1 MKKILSFTFAFLT
14 IAFSSFG
21 QYETLVLNYEKS
33 CFGENEPLPAQ
44 KNFIITG
51 NANNNIPFVEVT
63 IYSSKGIEDS
73 EPIYSTFWKRDLK
86 SKSSNFS
93 VPINFNLR
101 EGKEYDVLIRYFRQ
115 TTTPERDSLKRS
127 IHQML
132 DAYTD
137 QAFKISDKE
146 LGLVNS
152 SRQTMNDLNKIV
164 VTGLENYRTRT
175 SIKFTSF
182 SDIVN
187 LKLKQLDNLKLS
199 KGSSDGEKDSRL
211 TYRKQMLSELK
222 AILKTEVNQYL
233 TPDLSIMVD
242 DKYINDYPTEK
253 LPNYLPIN
261 VGYGG
266 AVLNSDFNN
275 FNYAAAPY
283 VGLSIPFGKEGGS
296 VFWSRSSLSVGA
308 FVTNMT
314 DQNNTEYTG
323 PIFKIPVYASL
334 GYRAYRFVRIN
345 AGATF
350 LENTANNS
358 ISVVPFVGISAE
370 FNVSI
375 NLAK

>member
-1 MKKILSFTFAFLT
+1 MKKILLFTFACLA
-14 IAFSSFG
+14 ISFSSFG

-33 CFGENEPLPAQ
+33 CFGENEPLPSQ

-51 NANNNIPFVEVT
+51 VANNNIPFVEVN
-63 IYSSKGIEDS
+63 IYSSKGIENS
-73 EPIYSTFWKRDLK
+73 QPIYSTFWKRDLN
-86 SKSSNFS
+86 SKSLNFN
-93 VPINFNLR
+93 VPINFKLR

-115 TTTPERDSLKRS
+115 TTTPERDSLQRS
-127 IHQML
+127 MHRIL
-132 DAYTD
+132 DAYVD

-152 SRQTMNDLNKIV
+152 SRQTLNDLNKIV
-164 VTGLENYRTRT
+164 VTGLANYRTRT
-175 SIKFTSF
+175 AIQFTSF
-182 SDIVN
+182 SDIVK
-187 LKLKQLDNLKLS
+187 LKLKQLDDLKLS
-199 KGSSDGEKDSRL
+199 KGSDENEKKSRL
-211 TYRKQMLSELK
+211 SYRTQMLNELK
-222 AILKTEVNQYL
+222 AILKTEANQYL

-266 AVLNSDFNN
+266 AILNSDFNN

-296 VFWSRSSLSVGA
+296 AFWSKSSLSVGA
-308 FVTNMT
+308 FVSNMT
-314 DQNNTEYTG
+314 DQNNVEYTG

-350 LENTANNS
+350 LENTTNNNLS
-358 ISVVPFVGISAE
+358 IMPFVGISAE

>member
-1 MKKILSFTFAFLT
+1 MKKILSFTIALFAIT
-14 IAFSSFG
+14 FSAFG
-21 QYETLVLNYEKS
+21 QYKTLVLNYEKS
-33 CFGENEPLPAQ
+33 CFGQNEPLPSQ

-51 NANNNIPFVEVT
+51 VASNDIPFVEVN
-63 IYSSKGIEDS
+63 IYSSKGIESS
-73 EPIYSTFWKRDLK
+73 EPIYSTFWKRDLN
-86 SKSSNFS
+86 SKSLNFS

-115 TTTPERDSLKRS
+115 TTTPERDSLQKSMHR
-127 IHQML
+127 ML
-132 DAYTD
+132 GAYVD

-164 VTGLENYRTRT
+164 TAGLANYRTRT
-175 SIKFTSF
+175 SIQFTSF
-182 SDIVN
+182 SDIVK
-187 LKLKQLDNLKLS
+187 LKLKQLDDLKLS
-199 KGSSDGEKDSRL
+199 KGSDENEKKSRL
-211 TYRKQMLSELK
+211 SYRTQMLNELK
-222 AILKTEVNQYL
+222 AILKTEANQYL

-266 AVLNSDFNN
+266 AILNSNFNN

-296 VFWSRSSLSVGA
+296 AFWSKSSLSVGA
-308 FVTNMT
+308 FVSNMT
-314 DQNNTEYTG
+314 DQNNVEYTG

-350 LENTANNS
+350 LENTTNNNLS
-358 ISVVPFVGISAE
+358 IMPFVGISAE

>member
-1 MKKILSFTFAFLT
+1 MKKIFSFTFAFFIIT
-14 IAFSSFG
+14 FSTFG

-33 CFGENEPLPAQ
+33 CFGENEALPAQ

-51 NANNNIPFVEVT
+51 VANNNIPFVEVN
-63 IYSSKGIEDS
+63 IYSSKGIENS
-73 EPIYSTFWKRDLK
+73 SPIYSTFWKRDLN
-86 SKSSNFS
+86 SKSLNFN

-115 TTTPERDSLKRS
+115 TTAPERDSLQKSMHR
-127 IHQML
+127 ML
-132 DAYTD
+132 DAYVD

-152 SRQTMNDLNKIV
+152 SRQTINDLNKIV
-164 VTGLENYRTRT
+164 LTGLSNYRTRT
-175 SIKFTSF
+175 SIQFTSF
-182 SDIVN
+182 SDIVK
-187 LKLKQLDNLKLS
+187 LKLKQLDDLKLS
-199 KGSSDGEKDSRL
+199 KGSDDNEKGSRL
-211 TYRKQMLSELK
+211 SYRTQMLNELK
-222 AILKTEVNQYL
+222 AILKTEINQYL

-253 LPNYLPIN
+253 LQNYLPVN

-275 FNYAAAPY
+275 FNYAASPY

-296 VFWSRSSLSVGA
+296 AFWSRSSLSVGA
-308 FVTNMT
+308 FLSNVT
-314 DQNNTEYTG
+314 DQNNVEYSG

-350 LENTANNS
+350 LEDVSNNNLS
-358 ISVVPFVGISAE
+358 IVPFVGISAE